1 MHLKHPLDGD
11 QQILPPFSRK
21 EQEPRERLSLRLS
34 LLVIV
39 ALSVAAWAGVVA
51 LIRLVL

>member
-11 QQILPPFSRK
+11 QQTLPPFSNRHH
-21 EQEPRERLSLRLS
+21 EPRERLSLRLS
-34 LLVIV
+34 LFIVV
-39 ALSVAAWAGVVA
+39 ALSTLAWGAVVT